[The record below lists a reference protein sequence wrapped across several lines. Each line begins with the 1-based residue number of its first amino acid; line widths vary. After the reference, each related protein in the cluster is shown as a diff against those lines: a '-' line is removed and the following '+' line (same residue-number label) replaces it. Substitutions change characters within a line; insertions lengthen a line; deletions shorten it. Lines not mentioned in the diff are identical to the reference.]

1 MFSNNVPGADSIC
14 GLKPDCTALQRGQ
27 HGQHVDGAK
36 MRRLSLQSET
46 FAHYLC
52 PQPLSDLCISAPALV
67 RPLHLCPSPCQT
79 FCSSPCQTFVS
90 QLQPPVRP
98 LCLSSS
104 PCQTFVSQ
112 LQPLSDLCIS
122 APALVRPLY
131 LCSSVCQTLAVVSL
145 LQPLL
150 DLCISD
156 PTLVRPFLCSKPLS
170 DLDCSISTPARVRPL
185 LKPLSDLRISAPV
198 RVRRWL

>member
-52 PQPLSDLCISAPALV
+52 P
-67 RPLHLCPSPCQT
+67 
-79 FCSSPCQTFVS
+79 
-90 QLQPPVRP
+90 
-98 LCLSSS
+98 S

-122 APALVRPLY
+122 APAPVRPFAPVPVRPLYLSSSPCQTFMSQLQPLSDLCISAPALVRPLY
-131 LCSSVCQTLAVVSL
+131 LSSSPCQTFVSL
-145 LQPLL
+145 LQRLS
-150 DLCISD
+150 DLGCSISA
-156 PTLVRPFLCSKPLS
+156 PALVRPLYL
-170 DLDCSISTPARVRPL
+170 
-185 LKPLSDLRISAPV
+185 
-198 RVRRWL
+198 